1 MKTQTTPV
9 KDLVKLLAMRET
21 ETRAATARTT
31 AQKALEAVIAS
42 PLPLIDPVTL
52 SRAAAMRQAWEAA
65 KEAYARLPKLRRE
78 TAEHVAKT
86 ALDIG
91 KKAAER
97 MGGSYSGDT
106 SSLATWGETAKAY
119 TITDYGERYSRSCKY
134 LKTDAMHIVRLDPAR
149 VHGLVESARLRE
161 LSARDGLPLIALD
174 EDGACVWV
182 RSSGKQIASQSGWI
196 VGDEHV
202 CFHSTK
208 SREDAV
214 KGHAKKRKML
224 DAEKAARELSE
235 KINTPGT
242 PEYIAAQKAERRA
255 RLVARLCGGI
265 TATIE
270 DARSLGYC
278 APGIEAFQRQHGV
291 GDTTTLPQLVK
302 TGNQSAVALALKIA
316 RKVKA
321 A

>member
-1 MKTQTTPV
+1 MKTHTTPV

-21 ETRAATARTT
+21 GTRAAAARAT
-31 AQKALEAVIAS
+31 AQKELEAAIAS

-52 SRAAAMRQAWEAA
+52 SRAAAMRRAWEAA
-65 KEAYARLPKLRRE
+65 KEAFARLPKTRRE

-86 ALDIG
+86 ALEIGQQAARKMGARYSGETTCSATFGEQAYAGSYTSPGDAYGG
-91 KKAAER
+91 KKAR
-97 MGGSYSGDT
+97 
-106 SSLATWGETAKAY
+106 
-119 TITDYGERYSRSCKY
+119 KY
-134 LKTDAMHIVRLDPAR
+134 FKTDASHIVRLDPAR
-149 VHGLVESARLRE
+149 VHALVESVRLRE

-174 EDGACVWV
+174 SDGACIWV
-182 RSSGKQIASQSGWI
+182 KSSGKQITSQPGWI
-196 VGDEHV
+196 IGDDHV

-214 KGHAKKRKML
+214 KGYTKKRAAW
-224 DAEKAARELSE
+224 DAERLAQEEREKARKTSPA
-235 KINTPGT
+235 
-242 PEYIAAQKAERRA
+242 YKAERRA

-270 DARSLGYC
+270 DARALGYC
-278 APGIEAFQRQHGV
+278 TPGIEAFQRQHGV
-291 GDTTTLPQLVK
+291 GDIATLPQLVK
-302 TGNQSAVALALKIA
+302 TGNPSAVALALKIA